1 MTAPLRQ
8 SIIVMSFDSLKGLV
22 INIFV
27 YVIIL
32 VSVFNTGILVCVLT
46 SLKISENFIF
56 VKYGLSF

>member
-32 VSVFNTGILVCVLT
+32 VSVFNT
-46 SLKISENFIF
+46 EF
-56 VKYGLSF
+56 LSVF

>member
-32 VSVFNTGILVCVLT
+32 VCVFNTGILVCVLR

>member
-32 VSVFNTGILVCVLT
+32 VSVFNTGILVCVLR

>member
-1 MTAPLRQ
+1 
-8 SIIVMSFDSLKGLV
+8 MSFDSLKGLV

-32 VSVFNTGILVCVLT
+32 VSVFNTGILVCVLR